1 MPADGR
7 IFDMT
12 MQAVVM
18 RQGALSLA
26 RAPIPTPGKGEV
38 LVKTLACGICGSD
51 IHCVTHG
58 QQLIDA
64 ARAVAGI
71 ELYDPNEPVVLGH
84 EFCAEVV
91 DHGPGARK
99 AQAVGTRVVSAPF
112 LLRERPITLGFGGYE
127 TPGGFAEYM
136 ILSEDLLIP
145 VPDDVPSDLATLAEP
160 LSVALHAVNRGG
172 LGRDDVPIVI
182 GCGPIGLAVIAVLKM
197 RGIGPIVAA
206 DFSPSRRKMAEK
218 MGADLV
224 VDPRETSPYDGWR
237 ALAAAPDPS
246 RMGRQTAMFS
256 GFAFRQAVIFE
267 CVGVP
272 GIIQQ
277 VLAGA
282 PPCSKV
288 VVAGLCMELDQ
299 FYPTYAILK
308 EIDLAFCIAYSP
320 QEFAESFANIVSGK
334 LDVGA
339 LITSHVGLD
348 GVADAFTRLA
358 DPEKDVKI
366 IVTL

>member
-1 MPADGR
+1 MPAGEDG
-7 IFDMT
+7 IMT

-18 RQGALSLA
+18 QDGALALS
-26 RAPIPTPGKGEV
+26 RGPIPTPGRGEV

-51 IHCVTHG
+51 IHCVAHG
-58 QQLIDA
+58 PKLIES

-71 ELYDPNEPVVLGH
+71 ELYDPTRPVVLGH
-84 EFCAEVV
+84 EFCAEIV
-91 DHGPGARK
+91 DHGVGTRK

-112 LLRERPITLGFGGYE
+112 LLRDYPVTLGFGGFE

-136 ILSEDLLIP
+136 LLTEDLVIP
-145 VPDDVPSDLATLAEP
+145 VPDDVPSDMATLAEP
-160 LSVALHAVNRGG
+160 LSVALHAVNRGR
-172 LGRDDVPIVI
+172 LDRDDVPIVI

-206 DFSPSRRKMAEK
+206 DFSPTRRRMAEQL
-218 MGADLV
+218 GADVV
-224 VDPRETSPYDGWR
+224 VDPRETSPYDSWR
-237 ALAAAPDPS
+237 SVAAAADPS
-246 RMGRQTAMFS
+246 RAGRQTPMFP
-256 GFAFRQAVIFE
+256 GYAFRQAVIFE

-272 GIIQQ
+272 GVIQQ

-288 VVAGLCMELDQ
+288 VVAGLCMEQDQ
-299 FYPTYAILK
+299 FYPTYGILK

-320 QEFAESFANIVSGK
+320 QEFAESLAGIVSGK

-339 LITSHVGLD
+339 LITGHVGLD
-348 GVADAFTRLA
+348 GVPDAFDRLR
-358 DPEKDVKI
+358 DPERDVKVVI
-366 IVTL
+366 TV